1 MPSKT
6 RVTLATTTLLL
17 AVQGAHGFLSHSPSV
32 AGCDRTRVAINAAST
47 YEEDLELTRK
57 VLMGLLD
64 SPASS
69 VKEAEPEPE
78 PEPES
83 PPPPQAA
90 VDEVAAAGL
99 QKMTVAQ
106 LKDQLR
112 DRGMKVSGKKQDLI
126 DRLLGKEELVPV

>member
-1 MPSKT
+1 M
-6 RVTLATTTLLL
+6 V
-17 AVQGAHGFLSHSPSV
+17 
-32 AGCDRTRVAINAAST
+32 INAAST

-78 PEPES
+78 PESS
-83 PPPPQAA
+83 PPPQTA

>member
-6 RVTLATTTLLL
+6 RVITALLL
-17 AVQGAHGFLSHSPSV
+17 AVQGAHGFLSHAPAS
-32 AGCDRTRVAINAAST
+32 CDRTRVVTNAAST

-69 VKEAEPEPE
+69 VKDEPEPE

-83 PPPPQAA
+83 SPPPQAA